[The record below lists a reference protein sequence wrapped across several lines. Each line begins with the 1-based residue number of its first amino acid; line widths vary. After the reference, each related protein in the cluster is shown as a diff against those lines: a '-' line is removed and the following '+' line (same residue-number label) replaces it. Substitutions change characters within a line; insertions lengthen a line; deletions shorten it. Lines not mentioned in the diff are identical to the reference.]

1 MSTPASAVLA
11 FPLASGGVRS
21 AIEAV
26 PLWLWQLLLAVGI
39 LVSGI
44 ALYRTVRPDGRWGQR
59 LRSRLVLGLPWGTLL
74 GLGFVVCVYL
84 FVQGGWGHLRDPVSL
99 PFQATSYA
107 YPLGILTA
115 GFAHMG
121 WNHLVGNLWA
131 SLVFGSIAEYAWS
144 HYPTERGSESFASW
158 SRNPFVRVG
167 IFFGAILFT
176 GLLTAAFSWG
186 PIIGFSGVTYA
197 LAGFALVF
205 YPVSTIV
212 AVAGWSR
219 LRHVY
224 TAFASPY
231 SIAET
236 GVSYDSVWWAGTA
249 VQGHAFGFLL
259 GVFVAALVL
268 RARDTTANPAR
279 IWLAA
284 MIYGIANGLWRV
296 YWFLGDGQY
305 VQFKAIGTTLVF
317 VLAALIIVLVA
328 GSDRSAFSWL
338 PQADQLVDPTPRWQ
352 VAASVL
358 LAVLVTMSMVGATIN
373 LAAPAGGGLPDD
385 AVEVNDYEIAYAENV
400 TNQQIAVLDLPFL
413 DQVTQVRTSG
423 VIVTSEK
430 RHLWRRAISKRAL
443 EARGS
448 GRVLVGGVGW
458 RSSVWATRSGWSV
471 VGGNITYRVFLDPD
485 GDEKRLVH
493 TSAPAVADLRL
504 ANRTIAIRP
513 AADAFEVVVERGNQ
527 TLGTVAI
534 PEDGGNATVGGIRFN
549 RSSRDLYASI
559 DGTHI
564 RVANRQVPPTRQ

>member
-1 MSTPASAVLA
+1 MSSMAWASIA
-11 FPLASGGVRS
+11 FPLATGGVRS

-26 PLWLWQLLLAVGI
+26 PLVAWQLLLTTGI
-39 LVSGI
+39 LVSVI
-44 ALYRTVRPDGRWGQR
+44 VLYRTARPHGQWGQR

-74 GLGFVVCVYL
+74 GLAFVVCVYL
-84 FVQGGWGHLRDPVSL
+84 FVQGGLGNLRDPVSL

-107 YPLGILTA
+107 YPLGVLTA
-115 GFAHMG
+115 GFAHVSWG
-121 WNHLVGNLWA
+121 HLVGNLWA
-131 SLVFGSIAEYAWS
+131 GLVFGSIAEYAWS
-144 HYPTERGSESFASW
+144 HYPAERGSASFASW
-158 SRNPFVRVG
+158 SSNPFVRVA
-167 IFFGAILFT
+167 IFFTTMLLA

-212 AVAGWSR
+212 AVAGWTR

-231 SIAET
+231 SIAEAS
-236 GVSYDSVWWAGTA
+236 VSYDSVWWASTA
-249 VQGHAFGFLL
+249 VQGHVFGFLL
-259 GVFVAALVL
+259 GVFVAALVV
-268 RARDTTANPAR
+268 RFRGTTTNPAR

-305 VQFKAIGTTLVF
+305 VQFKAVGTTLVF
-317 VLAALIIVLVA
+317 VLAGLIVALVA
-328 GSDRSAFSWL
+328 GSDRSAFASL
-338 PQADQLVDPTPRWQ
+338 PQVDRLVDPTPRWQ
-352 VAASVL
+352 IAASVL
-358 LAVLVTMSMVGATIN
+358 LAVLVTMSIVGATLN
-373 LAAPAGGGLPDD
+373 LVAPAGGGLPDD

-400 TNQQIAVLDLPFL
+400 TNRQIAVLDLPFL
-413 DQVTQVRTSG
+413 EQVTQVQTSG

-458 RSSVWATRSGWSV
+458 RTSVWATRSGWSV
-471 VGGNITYRVFLDPD
+471 VGGNSTYRVFLDPD

-493 TSAPAVADLRL
+493 TSTPAVADLRL

-513 AADAFEVVVERGNQ
+513 AADAFEVAVRRGNQ
-527 TLGTVAI
+527 TLGTVAV
-534 PEDGGNATVGGIRFN
+534 PGNGGNATVGGVRFD
-549 RSSRDLYASI
+549 RTGRDLYASI
-559 DGTHI
+559 DGTRI

>member
-1 MSTPASAVLA
+1 MALAALA
-11 FPLASGGVRS
+11 FPLATGGIRS
-21 AIEAV
+21 AIEGV
-26 PLWLWQLLLAVGI
+26 PLVAWQLLLAAGI
-39 LVSGI
+39 LVSVI
-44 ALYRTVRPDGRWGQR
+44 VLYRTARHHGQWGQC
-59 LRSRLVLGLPWGTLL
+59 LRTRLVLGLPWGTLL
-74 GLGFVVCVYL
+74 GLAFVVFVYL
-84 FVQGGWGHLRDPVSL
+84 FVQGGWGNLRDPVSL

-115 GFAHMG
+115 GFAHAG
-121 WNHLVGNLWA
+121 WGHLVGNLWA

-144 HYPTERGSESFASW
+144 HYPTGRGSASFASW
-158 SRNPFVRVG
+158 SSNPFVRIA

-176 GLLTAAFSWG
+176 GVLTAAFSWG

-212 AVAGWSR
+212 ALAGWSR

-224 TAFASPY
+224 TAFVSPY
-231 SIAET
+231 SIAEA
-236 GVSYDSVWWAGTA
+236 GVSYDSVWWASTA

-268 RARDTTANPAR
+268 RSRETTANSAR
-279 IWLAA
+279 IWLAV

-305 VQFKAIGTTLVF
+305 VQLKAVGTALVF
-317 VLAALIIVLVA
+317 VLAGLIVALVA
-328 GSDRSAFSWL
+328 GSDRSMFSWL
-338 PQADQLVDPTPRWQ
+338 PQVDRLLEPTPRWQ

-358 LAVLVTMSMVGATIN
+358 LAVLVTMSMVGATLN

-385 AVEVNDYEIAYAENV
+385 AIEVNDYEIAYAENV
-400 TNQQIAVLDLPFL
+400 TNQQIAVLDLPL
-413 DQVTQVRTSG
+413 LEQATQVQTSG

-471 VGGNITYRVFLDPD
+471 VGGNSTYRVFLDPE

-493 TSAPAVADLRL
+493 TSPPAVADLRL

-513 AADAFEVVVERGNQ
+513 AVDAFEVVVRRANQ

-534 PEDGGNATVGGIRFN
+534 PEEGGNTTVGGIALN
-549 RSSRDLYASI
+549 RTGRDLYASI
-559 DGTHI
+559 DGTRI
-564 RVANRQVPPTRQ
+564 RVANRRVPPTRQ